1 MLISAKIHI
10 SDLHQWKL
18 TADHYLENKALGRN
32 WKYGNK
38 RWKTHK
44 VGNTASDL
52 VIDKDSGDAL
62 GLIKDKLEIGVEVN
76 LTLAHENDPI
86 QKWEL
91 IKDKRT
97 GWMKLKKPNGF
108 FLESSENGKD
118 LFIQGTFLLKV
129 ISVPCERPENLK
141 GNFYGLQFFQKKMV
155 RIWKKHFGLHN
166 FQGFLALYHQYFL
179 IKFL

>member
-1 MLISAKIHI
+1 MFSQIFMLISAKIHI

-62 GLIKDKLEIGVEVN
+62 GLIENKLEIGVEVN
-76 LTLAHENDPI
+76 LTLAAENDPT
-86 QKWEL
+86 QKWDL
-91 IKDKRT
+91 VKDKKT

-108 FLESSENGKD
+108 FLESSENGND
-118 LFIQGTFLLKV
+118 LFIQGTYLLKV
-129 ISVPCERPENLK
+129 IPCERPENLK
-141 GNFYGLQFFQKKMV
+141 GNSYGLHFFKKDMS
-155 RIWKKHFGLHN
+155 KKTLDYYN
-166 FQGFLALYHQYFL
+166 
-179 IKFL
+179 

>member
-1 MLISAKIHI
+1 MLISAKIQI

-38 RWKTHK
+38 RWKTQK
-44 VGNTASDL
+44 DGNTASDL
-52 VIDKDSGDAL
+52 VIDKDSEDAL
-62 GLIKDKLEIGVEVN
+62 GLIEDNLEIGIEAN
-76 LTLAHENDPI
+76 MTLAYENDPT
-86 QKWEL
+86 QKWNL

-108 FLESSENGKD
+108 FLESSQNGDD

-129 ISVPCERPENLK
+129 ISVPCERQEETFMAF
-141 GNFYGLQFFQKKMV
+141 NFSKKK
-155 RIWKKHFGLHN
+155 WSEFGKNILDSTIFKDSLPFIIN
-166 FQGFLALYHQYFL
+166 IFS
-179 IKFL
+179 

>member
-1 MLISAKIHI
+1 MFSQIFMLISAKIHI

-44 VGNTASDL
+44 VGNTVSDL

-62 GLIKDKLEIGVEVN
+62 GLMEDKLEIGVEVN
-76 LTLAHENDPI
+76 LTLADENDPT
-86 QKWEL
+86 QKWDL
-91 IKDKRT
+91 VKDKRT

-108 FLESSENGKD
+108 FLESSQNGND
-118 LFIQGTFLLKV
+118 LFIQGMYIFIKSYMCTMRKARKSQKKFLL
-129 ISVPCERPENLK
+129 P
-141 GNFYGLQFFQKKMV
+141 KKMKENSALAS
-155 RIWKKHFGLHN
+155 KKR
-166 FQGFLALYHQYFL
+166 
-179 IKFL
+179 

>member
-1 MLISAKIHI
+1 MLISAKICT
-10 SDLHQWKL
+10 SDLHQWTL

-38 RWKTHK
+38 KWKMHK
-44 VGNTASDL
+44 IGDTPSDL

-97 GWMKLKKPNGF
+97 GWMKLKKPNRF
-108 FLESSENGKD
+108 FLESSGNGNNP
-118 LFIQGTFLLKV
+118 FIQGPYLSKL
-129 ISVPCERPENLK
+129 
-141 GNFYGLQFFQKKMV
+141 
-155 RIWKKHFGLHN
+155 
-166 FQGFLALYHQYFL
+166 
-179 IKFL
+179 